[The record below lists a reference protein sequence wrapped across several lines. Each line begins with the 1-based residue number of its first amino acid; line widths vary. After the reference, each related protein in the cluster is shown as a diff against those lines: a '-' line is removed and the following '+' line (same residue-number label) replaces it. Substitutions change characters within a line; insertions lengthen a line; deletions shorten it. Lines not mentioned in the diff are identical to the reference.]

1 MKGGAVAEERDG
13 CPCPH
18 SALASR
24 VGTAR
29 RKTRLMLQI
38 RPKSQ
43 SRITGTQ
50 RLRKRYSTI
59 STALNAELGFDEDT
73 EVDHDEIEKRTRE
86 LVEGYVQKP
95 GQ

>member
-1 MKGGAVAEERDG
+1 MSMSAQRSGQSSRHREEEDQTDAPDQAKKPKPDNRD
-13 CPCPH
+13 
-18 SALASR
+18 SA
-24 VGTAR
+24 
-29 RKTRLMLQI
+29 
-38 RPKSQ
+38 
-43 SRITGTQ
+43 ITE
-50 RLRKRYSTI
+50 RYSTI